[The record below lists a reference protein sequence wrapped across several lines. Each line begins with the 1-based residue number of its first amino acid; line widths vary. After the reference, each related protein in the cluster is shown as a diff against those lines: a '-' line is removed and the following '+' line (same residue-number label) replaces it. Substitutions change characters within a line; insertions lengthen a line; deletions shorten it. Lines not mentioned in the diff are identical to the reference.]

1 MIGKNVT
8 YQVNLPE
15 PFKKKTK
22 FLEPILEANDEDRI
36 ADMVGD
42 MSEQVLFNMMVR
54 RRLKLLRD
62 YCRLDEQPQVDQ
74 LIGQFSDNSK
84 NPSPMMFA

>member
-22 FLEPILEANDEDRI
+22 FLEPILDANDEDRME
-36 ADMVGD
+36 DVVGD
-42 MSEQVLFNMMVR
+42 MSEQELFNMTVR
-54 RRLKLLRD
+54 KRLN
-62 YCRLDEQPQVDQ
+62 C
-74 LIGQFSDNSK
+74 
-84 NPSPMMFA
+84 